1 MDVMP
6 KWAEVIL
13 VPLISLLL
21 AALLSALVILAI
33 GEDPIAAVT
42 LMVKGA
48 LGSTYGWGYTLY
60 YATNFIF
67 TGLAVA
73 VAFHA
78 RLFNIGGEGQ
88 AMLGGLG
95 VALAALYIPW
105 PHWSLALIGAG
116 VMAGLFGAVWAAIPG
131 WLQAKRGSHVV
142 ITTIMFNFIAAALLN
157 YVLVNV
163 MRPPGS
169 MDPASARFPEAV
181 HLPTLHELLAPL
193 GIAFSKSAPANISLL
208 VAAAACIVVWLLIWR
223 TRLGYEIR
231 AYGHSQPAAKYAGI
245 SPVRITMVTMIIS
258 GALAGLMAINNVMG
272 ESERLVLNA
281 TEGAGFIG
289 IAVAL
294 MGRSHPVGVF
304 FAALLFGFLYQGGAE
319 LALWT
324 SIPRELIVV
333 IQALVILFTGAL
345 DNMVRMPLERL
356 FLMFR
361 RPGPPANSA
370 DSEPKPG
377 PRSAQS
383 ESAE

>member
-21 AALLSALVILAI
+21 AAILSALVILAI

-95 VALAALYIPW
+95 VAIAALYIPW
-105 PHWSLALIGAG
+105 PHWTFALIGCG
-116 VMAGLFGAVWAAIPG
+116 VMAGLLGAIWAAIPG

-193 GIAFSKSAPANISLL
+193 GIAFSKSAPANVSLL
-208 VAAAACIVVWLLIWR
+208 VAVAACVVIWMLIWR

>member
-21 AALLSALVILAI
+21 AAVLSALVILSI
-33 GEDPIAAVT
+33 GEDPVAAVN

-105 PHWSLALIGAG
+105 PHWTLALIGCG
-116 VMAGLFGAVWAAIPG
+116 VMAGLLGAIWAAIPG

-181 HLPTLHELLAPL
+181 HLPILHELLAPL
-193 GIAFSKSAPANISLL
+193 GIAFSKSAPANVSLL
-208 VAAAACIVVWLLIWR
+208 VAVGACVAIWMLIWR

-245 SPVRITMVTMIIS
+245 SPVRITMITMIIS

-361 RPGPPANSA
+361 RPGPP
-370 DSEPKPG
+370 KPG